1 VCSILQTNIATE
13 YVDQILGYATK
24 KTIEHSDSAD
34 LHSAPAQSN
43 LLNLLLA
50 PIRTYVSIFTA
61 LALPNY
67 IPLFAAQP
75 YPTRRSVAGEVARGI
90 LRNRTLI
97 TTSDNLDGVLQI
109 LKVLIKEG
117 MQQPVGYSGIQSQR
131 RAGETDETIEEQGWL
146 ARIVHFI
153 QGPDNDTQL
162 QVRSP
167 LVTVHQEVD
176 P

>member
-1 VCSILQTNIATE
+1 MVIE
-13 YVDQILGYATK
+13 YVDQILEYATK
-24 KTIEHSDSAD
+24 KTLDHSDSAD

-67 IPLFAAQP
+67 IPLFAAQS

-97 TTSDNLDGVLQI
+97 TTLENLVGVLQI
-109 LKVLIKEG
+109 LNV
-117 MQQPVGYSGIQSQR
+117 
-131 RAGETDETIEEQGWL
+131 
-146 ARIVHFI
+146 
-153 QGPDNDTQL
+153 
-162 QVRSP
+162 
-167 LVTVHQEVD
+167 
-176 P
+176 